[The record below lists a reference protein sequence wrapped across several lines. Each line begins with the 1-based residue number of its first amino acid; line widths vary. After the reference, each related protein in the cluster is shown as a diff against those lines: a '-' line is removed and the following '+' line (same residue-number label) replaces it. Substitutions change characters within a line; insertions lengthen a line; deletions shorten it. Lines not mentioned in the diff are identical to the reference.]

1 MLVTCGLFTCSSL
14 CKTPLFPKHTVF
26 FQCLIV
32 VLNIPNHKLF
42 SLPITHFINSTGKIV
57 SSLLGQSNIRWNLI
71 FHVSHHWSTI
81 LPFPR
86 FLLCHIELPTTFLHS
101 LSFQKTVRNM
111 WVFTT
116 KQNHK
121 WNYLCLILR
130 AQNHKVKHCSSI
142 PQFFTLHQ
150 DLKSQQH
157 FPPLHLSGAVAS
169 SHLLHVSGTAQ
180 SSYTTCTQEPVLTS
194 TQIFHKDPGVT
205 QWCKHCDPPD
215 QDRDH
220 SDAFQLSFSQAET
233 HYQYAQEGP
242 VHFRDTAWSPLIKKY
257 VNSYNYLTQTMV
269 YL

>member
-1 MLVTCGLFTCSSL
+1 MHRAHTTKLSKNRVCALATAQTDLQTGSHTLIFLLLKNLWLTPMYTMLFTCGLFTCSSL

-57 SSLLGQSNIRWNLI
+57 SSFLGQSNIRWNLI
-71 FHVSHHWSTI
+71 FHVSHHRSTI

-121 WNYLCLILR
+121 
-130 AQNHKVKHCSSI
+130 
-142 PQFFTLHQ
+142 
-150 DLKSQQH
+150 
-157 FPPLHLSGAVAS
+157 
-169 SHLLHVSGTAQ
+169 
-180 SSYTTCTQEPVLTS
+180 
-194 TQIFHKDPGVT
+194 
-205 QWCKHCDPPD
+205 
-215 QDRDH
+215 
-220 SDAFQLSFSQAET
+220 
-233 HYQYAQEGP
+233 
-242 VHFRDTAWSPLIKKY
+242 
-257 VNSYNYLTQTMV
+257 
-269 YL
+269 